1 MSALGERA
9 IVLGAGMAGLVA
21 ARVVS
26 EFYRT
31 VTLVE
36 RDVLPDAPAQRRGV
50 PHGRHLHALSSG
62 GSHALEQLFP
72 ALLDDLVAA
81 GANVCNEGN
90 LSRVSMQVGGHELNR
105 SGTFA
110 DPSALVLYIASRPLL
125 ESLVRQRVRAIGN
138 VTVLD
143 GHDVVEPIAD
153 RPHRV
158 TGARVANRETG
169 AECVLEADLV
179 IDATGRGARTPA
191 FLETLGYG
199 RPKEQ
204 RSAMMPLSYSSQ
216 LLRIPPG
223 VIKEKVTCVFPVRT
237 RSTYGALL
245 AYEHG
250 TWIMA
255 VGCLGGQQPPADR
268 ADMIVAAEQF
278 APPPLLAAL
287 RAAEPLSEVSIY
299 RYPASVWRRYDKMRR
314 FPAGLL
320 VLGDAICS
328 LNPIYGQGMSVAAL
342 EAVALRDCL
351 AHGDADLSRRFF
363 RAAARQI
370 GWAWAANRRRGWML
384 TKGAKS
390 SSAPIDG
397 RHSLSMRFANW
408 CTDKLLIAAE
418 EDIVITEAFFRVLN
432 LVDPPNRMLRPA
444 VLIRLLTTNRRRDGP
459 RRAGA

>member
-1 MSALGERA
+1 MSTLGDRA
-9 IVLGAGMAGLVA
+9 VVLGGGMAGLLA

-26 EFYRT
+26 EFYHT

-36 RDVLPDAPAQRRGV
+36 RDVLPSGPAQRRGV
-50 PHGRHLHALSSG
+50 PHGRHLHALSSS
-62 GSHALEQLFP
+62 GSLALEQLFP
-72 ALLDDLVAA
+72 RLLDDLVAS
-81 GANVCNEGN
+81 GANVCDEGN

-105 SGTFA
+105 SGRFA

-125 ESLVRQRVRAIGN
+125 ESLVRQRVRAIDN

-143 GHDVVEPIAD
+143 GHDVIEPIAD
-153 RPHRV
+153 QPRRV

-169 AECVLEADLV
+169 AECALEADLV
-179 IDATGRGARTPA
+179 IDATGRAARTPA

-216 LLRIPPG
+216 LLRISPG
-223 VIKEKVTCVFPVRT
+223 AINEKVTCVFPVRT

-255 VGCLGGQQPPADR
+255 VGSLGGQEPPANR

-299 RYPASVWRRYDKMRR
+299 RYPASFWRRYDKMRR

-320 VLGDAICS
+320 VMGDAICS

-342 EAVALRDCL
+342 EALALRDCL

-384 TKGAKS
+384 TKSAKS
-390 SSAPIDG
+390 SPAPSG
-397 RHSLSMRFANW
+397 SPPSPSMRFANW
-408 CTDKLLIAAE
+408 CTDKLLTAAE

-432 LVDPPNRMLRPA
+432 LVDPPNQMLRPA
-444 VLIRLLTTNRRRDGP
+444 ILIRLLRARRRGEP
-459 RRAGA
+459 EAGR